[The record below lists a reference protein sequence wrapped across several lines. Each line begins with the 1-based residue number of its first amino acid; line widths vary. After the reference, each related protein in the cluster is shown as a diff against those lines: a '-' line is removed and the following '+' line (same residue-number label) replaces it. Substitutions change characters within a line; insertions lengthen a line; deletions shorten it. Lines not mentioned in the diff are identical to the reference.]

1 MDRMLYIGMS
11 GAKES
16 FLALAQNNHNLANIA
31 TTGFRAE
38 LAQFRSQPVFGPGM
52 PSRAYAMDERPGMDL
67 RSGPLINTNRDLDIA
82 IKGAGWIAV
91 QARNGDEAYTR
102 AGDFQVTNLGM
113 LVTGNGLPV
122 IGNGG
127 PIALPPSENVVIQP
141 DGSVAIQPI
150 GQGANA
156 LVVVDR
162 IKLVRPGADN
172 LKKGEDG
179 LIRTRDDQNAA
190 PSPAVTV
197 VSGVLEGSNVTPADA
212 LVKMVQ
218 YQRHYELQI
227 KGMTT
232 AKENDQASQ
241 TLLKFG

>member
-16 FLALAQNNHNLANIA
+16 FLALAQNNHNLSNIA

-52 PSRAYAMDERPGMDL
+52 PTRAYAMDERPGMDL
-67 RSGPLINTNRDLDIA
+67 RAGPLINTGRDLDVA
-82 IKGAGWIAV
+82 IKGDGWIAV
-91 QARNGDEAYTR
+91 QARDGEEAYTR

-127 PIALPPSENVVIQP
+127 PIALPAAENVIIQP
-141 DGSVAIQPI
+141 DGSIAIQPI

-162 IKLVRPGADN
+162 IKLVKPNTDN
-172 LKKGEDG
+172 LQKGEDG
-179 LIRTRDDQNAA
+179 LIRTRDGQNAA
-190 PSPAVTV
+190 PSTLVSV
-197 VSGVLEGSNVTPADA
+197 VSGALEGSNVTPADA

-218 YQRHYELQI
+218 YQRHYELQV
-227 KGMTT
+227 KSMAT
-232 AKENDQASQ
+232 AKENDQSSQ
-241 TLLKFG
+241 TLLKFS